1 MILICG
7 NCSIRNNVTE
17 VQELKDLDSFTERT
31 LLVSKCK
38 NCGVKTVQLIEVRK
52 ADDRIFVDTFSGVKA
67 EEVIKR
73 ESKRFKF
80 KQVQPEEN
88 RLKGWVYGLNRER
101 KNKYGKVTSVRQYA
115 CDYKTDKTKIE
126 KTISLI

>member
-7 NCSIRNNVTE
+7 SCSIRNNVTE
-17 VQELKDLDSFTERT
+17 IQELKDVDSFCERS

-38 NCGVKTVQLIEVRK
+38 NCGVTTVQLIEVRK
-52 ADDRIFVDTFSGVKA
+52 VDGRVFVDTYSGEKA
-67 EEVIKR
+67 EDIIKR
-73 ESKRFKF
+73 ESKRYKF
-80 KQVQPEEN
+80 KQVQSEEN
-88 RLKGWVYGLNRER
+88 RLNGWVYGLNRER
-101 KNKYGKVTSVRQYA
+101 RNKYGKVTSVRQYA